1 LWVIFTFNHE
11 FFSKELCL
19 KQSSFFLPICHSICN
34 SRFAF
39 DHILGMSPS
48 MALLSVHSLTLAYGG
63 PRLLDAVSFTL
74 DRGERVCLVG
84 RNGEGKST
92 LLRLIA
98 GEETPDQGRLAFE
111 AGCTVASLPQVFPA
125 SRPGLV
131 REVVE
136 EDQATLAEDAE
147 FQLRLDK
154 LLSQM
159 ELDPYAV
166 YDTLSGGQ
174 KRRVLLASALAG
186 DPDLLILDEPTNHL
200 DVEGIQWLERF
211 LPRFPGAVL
220 FVTHDR
226 AFLRATASRIL
237 ELDRGH
243 LSDWDCGYDKYLI
256 RREEHLAAEE
266 KQNALFD
273 KKLAQ
278 EERWIRQGIKARRTR
293 NEGRVRALKKMREE
307 RKQRR
312 ERSGSAKLQL
322 QESGRSGV
330 KVIEAQNL
338 EFDWGNGPMVS
349 DVSTLITRG
358 EKIGF
363 IGPNGSGKTT
373 LLKLLLGSLEP
384 KGGSVQHGT
393 NLEVVFFDQYRMAL
407 EEEKSLVENVG
418 EGSDHVLIDGRKR
431 HVISYL
437 EDFLFPPARSRTPVK
452 VLSGGE
458 RNRLLLAKLFTNPGN
473 VLVMDEPTNDLDIE
487 TLELLEALLVDY
499 GGTLLLVSHDREFL
513 DNVVTST
520 LASEGEGRWKEYP
533 GGYADWEAQRPKPEK
548 EQKKKQAPAKPV
560 THLKP
565 LNGKEKR
572 ELTSL
577 PEQMEALEAELDD
590 LGQKMST
597 ADFYEQP
604 ATQQETVR
612 LRAEAIPME
621 LERMFVRWEELEE
634 RAARPS

>member
-1 LWVIFTFNHE
+1 
-11 FFSKELCL
+11 
-19 KQSSFFLPICHSICN
+19 
-34 SRFAF
+34 
-39 DHILGMSPS
+39 
-48 MALLSVHSLTLAYGG
+48 MALLSVHSLSLAYGG
-63 PRLLDAVSFTL
+63 PRLLDQVSFTL

-92 LLRLIA
+92 LLRLLA
-98 GEETPDQGRLAFE
+98 GEETPDEGRLAYE
-111 AGCTVASLPQVFPA
+111 AGCKVATLPQVFPA
-125 SRPGLV
+125 SRPGTI

-136 EDQATLAEDAE
+136 EDHPTLVEDPD

-159 ELDPYAV
+159 ELDAWE
-166 YDTLSGGQ
+166 DFDSHSGGQ
-174 KRRVLLASALAG
+174 KRRVLLASALVL

-200 DVEGIQWLERF
+200 DVEGIQWLEKF

-226 AFLRATASRIL
+226 AFLRATATRIL
-237 ELDRGH
+237 ELDRGQ
-243 LSDWDCGYDKYLI
+243 LSDWECGYEKYLV
-256 RREEHLAAEE
+256 RREEQLAAEE

-278 EERWIRQGIKARRTR
+278 EERWILQGIKARRTR

-312 ERSGSAKLQL
+312 ERTGQASLQV

-330 KVIEAQNL
+330 KVLEATDIS
-338 EFDWGNGPMVS
+338 FRWGEEPVVRS
-349 DVSTLITRG
+349 FSTLITRG
-358 EKIGF
+358 EKVGL

-373 LLKLLLGSLEP
+373 LLKLLLGQLEP
-384 KGGSVQHGT
+384 QTGQVERGT
-393 NLEVVFFDQYRMAL
+393 NQEIVFFDQYRMAL
-407 EEEKSLVENVG
+407 DEEKSLVENVG
-418 EGSDHVLIDGRKR
+418 EGSDHVIIDGRKR

-458 RNRLLLAKLFTNPGN
+458 RNRLLLAKMFTQPGN
-473 VLVMDEPTNDLDIE
+473 LLVMDEPTNDLDIE
-487 TLELLEALLVDY
+487 TLELLESLLVDF

-520 LASEGEGRWKEYP
+520 FAFEGDGVWREYP
-533 GGYADWEAQRPKPEK
+533 GGYADWEKQRPRPVKESAPKPAAVSAPKPEK
-548 EQKKKQAPAKPV
+548 
-560 THLKP
+560 HLKP

-572 ELTSL
+572 ELQSL
-577 PEQMEALEAELDD
+577 PEQMETLEAELDE
-590 LGQKMST
+590 LGQQMST
-597 ADFYEQP
+597 ATFYEQE
-604 ATQQETVR
+604 AEEQEKVR
-612 LRAEAIPME
+612 ARAEAIPVE
-621 LERMFVRWEELEE
+621 IETLFLRWEELEE
-634 RAARPS
+634 RSAR